1 MIVWC
6 RCGRARIGVPWA
18 EGPWKAHREL
28 VVTILVSLLGGAG
41 EAIHDQGFMLARSR
55 WGLSRRDAVLP
66 VRSSECIRIAAVAC
80 EVALV
85 LNAL

>member
-28 VVTILVSLLGGAG
+28 IDTILVSLLGGAG
-41 EAIHDQGFMLARSR
+41 EGIRDQGFMLARSK
-55 WGLSRRDAVLP
+55 WGLSRPDAVLL
-66 VRSSECIRIAAVAC
+66 VRSSECRRIAC
-80 EVALV
+80 GCL
-85 LNAL
+85 